1 MKSISGR
8 RFCKLLEKRGWILR
22 RINGSHFVYKKE
34 GVEELLVVP
43 VHKNN
48 DLKTGLLKSLL
59 KLSGIEEKDF

>member
-1 MKSISGR
+1 MKSISGK

-59 KLSGIEEKDF
+59 KLSGIEEKDI